1 MMLATQ
7 DPTPLDE
14 SLRRLETLVSKH
26 TGVVRSLQRFL
37 AATDDAPLVSVACE
51 LADARDLIGADV
63 DARAIAWA
71 PSRRTATA
79 AAIGEAAERYSA
91 SWLPEAELVL
101 ASAAELGAE
110 AVDPERFALF
120 APAQYESPGLAFRPF
135 TRQTRVRWAR
145 GVSLPEGARA
155 WLPAQL
161 VYLTGIPP
169 ATGETLVG
177 YATSSGLACGPTIE
191 EALASA
197 LLEAVERDAFMLTWH
212 ARLSLPVFDLAGE
225 PQLERF
231 LERYVRPTGLRVAA
245 VDLSVFH
252 DIPTALALVRGTHD
266 DDVALTVGAA
276 AAARASDAC
285 VKAFGEAFACRAW
298 ARLLLASDPKRQ
310 FEPDFADV
318 ADFEDHVHLYA
329 MHEHAARAGFLDA
342 SHERRT
348 PGDLAELPGGT
359 AAARLVAVTERL
371 ARAGMTAYAVDVT
384 APDVREAGLHVVRV
398 LVPELCQL
406 DLFHRGRFL
415 GGRRLYEAAWRLG
428 LRDRPLE
435 PHEINPDPHP
445 FP

>member
-51 LADARDLIGADV
+51 LADSRDLIGADV

-91 SWLPEAELVL
+91 SWLPDARLRL
-101 ASAAELGAE
+101 ASSAELGAE

-120 APAQYESPGLAFRPF
+120 GPEQYESLSFACRPF
-135 TRQTRVRWAR
+135 TRETRVRWAR
-145 GVSLPEGARA
+145 GVSLPDGVPA

-161 VYLTGIPP
+161 VYLTAIPP
-169 ATGETLVG
+169 AAGETLVG
-177 YATSSGLACGPTIE
+177 YATSSGLACGPTLE
-191 EALASA
+191 EALAGA
-197 LLEAVERDAFMLTWH
+197 LLEVVERDAFMLAWH
-212 ARLSLPVFDLAGE
+212 ARLSLPVFDLAGDA
-225 PQLERF
+225 QLERF
-231 LERYVRPTGLRVAA
+231 LERYVHPTGLQVSA

-252 DIPTALALVRGTHD
+252 DIPTALALVRGNQEG
-266 DDVALTVGAA
+266 DVALTVGAA
-276 AAARASDAC
+276 AAARASNAC
-285 VKAFGEAFACRAW
+285 IKAFGEAFACRAW
-298 ARLLLASDPKRQ
+298 ARLLLAADPERQ

-329 MHEHAARAGFLDA
+329 MHEHAGKADFLDG
-342 SHERRT
+342 SSVRRS
-348 PGDLAELPGGT
+348 PGDVPELPGQT
-359 AAARLVAVTERL
+359 ATSQIEAVTERL

-384 APDVREAGLHVVRV
+384 APDIRQAGLHVVRV

-406 DLFHRGRFL
+406 DLFHHGRFL
-415 GGRRLYEAAWRLG
+415 GGRRLYEAAWWLG
-428 LRDRPLE
+428 LRDRPLA